1 VHPTA
6 AYSVVFYV
14 KTSPFAAGQ
23 AVFGGGCLVDILNQS
38 WFVLAGCN
46 RGVCRFLAEVPPDA
60 SMNEIALIRV
70 GPYRKTVAS
79 LVSRGKSEFENTLE

>member
-1 VHPTA
+1 M
-6 AYSVVFYV
+6 VFYI

-23 AVFGGGCLVDILNQS
+23 IVVGGGCLVDILNQS
-38 WFVLAGCN
+38 WFALVGCN

-60 SMNEIALIRV
+60 IMNEIALIRV

-79 LVSRGKSEFENTLE
+79 LVSQGKPEFENTLE